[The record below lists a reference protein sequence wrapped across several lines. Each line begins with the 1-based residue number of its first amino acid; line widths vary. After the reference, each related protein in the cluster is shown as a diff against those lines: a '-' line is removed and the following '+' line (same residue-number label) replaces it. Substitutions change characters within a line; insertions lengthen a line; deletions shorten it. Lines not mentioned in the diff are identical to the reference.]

1 MPDGSENKDVEV
13 LKRKELELRKRWTPL
28 TLLAGAEKFVDVSKD
43 AHTGISFYVS
53 CNRED
58 DSTVMIPDLAKIGDG
73 PVYITKPVTIRGNNL
88 KLFLK
93 SKGIFPDPEKEK
105 DKKPSPLEKFIADA
119 NISCEAFYYTK
130 DGPLLMVFQIELKEG
145 LLTDLG
151 GKQLGDLFEIHG
163 ASVRVLRCPN
173 ADAFKTLQ
181 EYCANLSE

>member
-28 TLLAGAEKFVDVSKD
+28 TLLAGAQKFVDVSKD

-58 DSTVMIPDLAKIGDG
+58 HSTVMIPDLAKIGDG
-73 PVYITKPVTIRGNNL
+73 PVYITKPVTIDGGNL
-88 KLFLK
+88 RTFLK
-93 SKGIFPDPEKEK
+93 SKGIFADTEKGPTPWEK
-105 DKKPSPLEKFIADA
+105 LIADA
-119 NISCEAFYYTK
+119 KISCEAFYYTK

-151 GKQLGDLFEIHG
+151 GKELGDLFEIHG

-181 EYCANLSE
+181 EYCASLSE